1 MKNKMWKFVYIRFD
15 AFCLSLQTLSSFSAD
30 SNGKLNSGPI
40 TILDATSFYI
50 RNLRLYIEEPGYH
63 FWVGNSSFMT
73 PNRDGFMVA
82 NDKARFDDLGSY
94 MGDDVIIT
102 LPKGLTM
109 FDINYLSIFND
120 QTGDNLGHIQFDVR
134 NNQIPPAL
142 GQTKIPG
149 WWFDIPTPT
158 PPAVVT
164 NNPTR

>member
-1 MKNKMWKFVYIRFD
+1 MFVF
-15 AFCLSLQTLSSFSAD
+15 FQTLSSFSAD
-30 SNGKLNSGPI
+30 TTGKLSSGPI

-50 RNLRLYIEEPGYH
+50 RNLRLYVEEPGYH
-63 FWVGNSSFMT
+63 FWVGNSSFMQ

-82 NDKARFDDLGSY
+82 NDKARFDDLQTY

-109 FDINYLSIFND
+109 FDINYLSIYND

-158 PPAVVT
+158 PPAIVT
-164 NNPTR
+164 NPTRYQFSCQNSGSHTSS